1 MAKVSG
7 GVNSNFIVNQS
18 VNQEQFRDPFSWV
31 LSGNITVKFLDLS
44 LPFTFSFSNAGRSYT
59 QPFNMTAVHPT
70 YKNWK
75 THLGI
80 TSMNFSQYTYSGMN
94 FTGAGVEYSPKK
106 WNFKAFGGRLK
117 KAIEYD
123 ADVDN
128 VNTVSYSRMGFGFG
142 TEYKG
147 KKFGSEL
154 LLFKAYDNAK
164 SLDFYHNNPEL
175 TAKDNIVV
183 SLKGNVSLFKG
194 LRLKGEIATSFLTRD
209 ILSVSEKEARP
220 FYSSLIQGNNTSVV
234 RNAYNGSID
243 YKKKTFGIGLK
254 YERIDPEYS
263 TLGAVYFNND
273 LENIT
278 LNPRF
283 SLWKNKINL
292 ALSAGVQ
299 KNNLDATN
307 ASESKRW
314 VGSATLS
321 AQLIKGMGISASYS
335 NLSSFSRRNPTADPF
350 YTPFGDTLNY
360 YQTSENFSGSINY
373 TMGEDI
379 KQSIVLT
386 GSYSKSQNITG
397 RLEDAAAFGFNVDES
412 GNEVPIDV
420 YNGVVSQM
428 FQFTKKKFSI
438 GWMANANHTVALGMT
453 NSFIGPGV
461 NASTS
466 LLDKKMSLNL
476 GSTYNRQ
483 YTNAALANHVVNFR
497 LGMRYSPEI
506 WDKKYGKLS
515 MSLNGNWTNRLSVVN
530 APNRQNITIIAN
542 LAYQIQ

>member
-18 VNQEQFRDPFSWV
+18 MNQEQFRDPFSWV
-31 LSGNITVKFLDLS
+31 LLGNITVKFLDLS

-530 APNRQNITIIAN
+530 VPNRQNITIIAN